1 MWNIIKAQCY
11 QIKGN
16 IIFTISGL
24 IISLVLPFFG
34 LYVEG
39 VSIDNLTGSMY
50 AVTVMSLIPFILL
63 IISLVFVS
71 RIMGWD
77 MNDRTINYEVMSGH
91 SRAQVYFARFLSSLI
106 WTFIASVIIV
116 SIPILIF
123 TAINGWGYSVK
134 AADFVTRAVV
144 MMLPFFRWICELTLI
159 TVLVK
164 NSNTG
169 MVLGFVIFEVTM
181 LFHMILTEMLD
192 VNIDVIFSSA
202 NLMSLSTISNS
213 RNVLIDGNM
222 VNVFDAVLKP
232 SIIQNS
238 AVISIVA
245 GIFCII
251 VSFGIFKKRDM

>member
-11 QIKGN
+11 QIKGD
-16 IIFTISGL
+16 IITISGL
-24 IISLVLPFFG
+24 IISLVLPFLG
-34 LYVEG
+34 LFAEG
-39 VSIDNLTGSMY
+39 VSINNLTGSMF

-63 IISLVFVS
+63 IISLVFVP

-91 SRAQVYFARFLSSLI
+91 SRAQVYFARFFTSVI

-123 TAINGWGYSVK
+123 TAVNGWGSSVK
-134 AADFVTRAVV
+134 TADFVTRAVV
-144 MMLPFFRWICELTLI
+144 MMLPFFRWICELTLL
-159 TVLVK
+159 TVLAK

-169 MVLGFVIFEVTM
+169 MVLGFVIFEVM
-181 LFHMILTEMLD
+181 MIFYMILDEMLD

-238 AVISIVA
+238 AVISIAA

>member
-11 QIKGN
+11 QIKGD
-16 IIFTISGL
+16 IIIIPGL

-34 LYVEG
+34 LIVDG
-39 VSIDNLTGSMY
+39 VSIDSLTGSMF
-50 AVTVMSLIPFILL
+50 AVTVMSLMPFMLL
-63 IISLVFVS
+63 IISLVFAS

-77 MNDRTINYEVMSGH
+77 MNDRTINYEIMSGH
-91 SRAQVYFARFLSSLI
+91 SRTQVYFARFFTSVI
-106 WTFIASVIIV
+106 WTFIASIIIV

-123 TAINGWGYSVK
+123 TAVNGWGHSVK

-164 NSNTG
+164 NSNIG
-169 MVLGFVIFEVTM
+169 MVLGFVIFQVM
-181 LFHMILTEMLD
+181 MMIPMIFDEMLD

-202 NLMSLSTISNS
+202 NLISLSTISNS
-213 RNVLIDGNM
+213 RDILIDGNM

-238 AVISIVA
+238 VIVSIAA

-251 VSFGIFKKRDM
+251 VSFCIFKKRDM